1 MIVAALRAVARFSA
15 AIGGDGLLFVLDKEL
30 AHATCKSIAMIH
42 SVEELLVILAN
53 FPPSFVVVL
62 KTAPTD
68 SMWTLVWEALQANSH
83 VPSLWLDTTTTS
95 KTTLNVLARHFHLH
109 TPEDLPLDVQQF
121 IVRPLQSPLHVW
133 GPTVAAEVMQFND
146 DVASVPLQLALVVLR
161 LTQFDPQV
169 FLRYLPVLT
178 KKLPRLTTAR
188 HFLSL
193 MTELQQVQLW
203 SPTDPA
209 IAAFFNQMPT
219 LHQPTSTN
227 AMLFR
232 SGPPK
237 AIVPAT
243 LSTLS
248 KSRVWATQQA
258 FYKAQGMAAWSSNT
272 VPYGVSSS
280 MFLAAAYARV
290 VVRFFIDCYRQHLLS
305 PTDTVNCVVLEGG
318 SGSCKFAAAFI
329 PAVMALLEDA
339 DLQHVIRPCVIQDDP
354 IRLRVA
360 NATLDVSTTPLFV
373 VGNYFF
379 DSLPTDAFV
388 VDGDG
393 AVCEVCTDGE
403 SADTFTLS
411 HDVADTSQYYQD
423 NDDSKWLNQALTAL
437 VQHIQAAYPRRKCLL
452 LFPVDA
458 FRFVL
463 ALRRRSSA
471 NSPFGMLVGDATVH
485 FSDILT
491 DIPELSPHAD
501 CFCLPVDFDVINWF
515 LDIAFA
521 STCKVQVSTTT
532 PVFSDTFQVLY
543 ATLFPLQEA
552 SSTLGATDKA
562 RLLFQSCLHH
572 KPRAKFATRLTTAM
586 MTITTTY
593 YLLKLADSGGW
604 HYVVMVVLF
613 ADFFTNAV
621 AVAFLSVTTYVK
633 YASLCRLVSLGCSG
647 VYALDMLVRLVGIR
661 TALFR
666 SPATL
671 MDFVG
676 CGCMGGMLALRY
688 IKADNLAAVIIT
700 RVGYY
705 DEKAG
710 AGNQKFPKFGSNQVE
725 IYFASGYCVLV
736 SARIA
741 FKPVARAFSK
751 TLYEQPSFDLL
762 RFSMASLRA
771 TLRRIPSITEAAVD
785 LMEHD
790 LSVTCGR
797 TDGDLSRAELM
808 QFLEKAVVH
817 RPRHM
822 SASAFLSHL
831 RDIDAQSSRFV
842 YGALDVVTSTL
853 RHWSNQRVALF
864 CTVLVVL
871 ANASFVPV
879 VAYFISLL
887 GDEAFPQQAGH
898 VAINDAVKGL
908 YLRSQV
914 RYKNV
919 TTDPYTGSDTALPY
933 ITPEWSLHAGV
944 VGIVVVCVPFAIVD
958 FLMGYFQS
966 TMIAKATERLQASL
980 LKTILAQP
988 TLFFS
993 QRTEGDLNNLFQS
1006 DVARVNALWQAN
1018 LMHPIVSIM
1027 SGFSFL
1033 IYFEPSVGMVCL
1045 GFAAMIVSSGP
1056 QGYASKKS
1064 KDFGSKNAYVSAEFQ
1079 NAIACQKVV
1088 VRAYSIQDKLLA
1100 KFDKTTQTLKQ
1111 SQFLKDFWAGVV
1123 QIYVDSAMF
1132 FFVAVMTAALATKVY
1147 RADITAGDF
1156 FSAVTLMSRIS
1167 TPVTVLGGFMRVAI
1181 GNASSLQR
1189 LDEIVREV

>member
-1 MIVAALRAVARFSA
+1 MVKGAQ
-15 AIGGDGLLFVLDKEL
+15 
-30 AHATCKSIAMIH
+30 TKSGMAPPM
-42 SVEELLVILAN
+42 
-53 FPPSFVVVL
+53 PPS
-62 KTAPTD
+62 
-68 SMWTLVWEALQANSH
+68 
-83 VPSLWLDTTTTS
+83 
-95 KTTLNVLARHFHLH
+95 
-109 TPEDLPLDVQQF
+109 
-121 IVRPLQSPLHVW
+121 
-133 GPTVAAEVMQFND
+133 
-146 DVASVPLQLALVVLR
+146 
-161 LTQFDPQV
+161 
-169 FLRYLPVLT
+169 
-178 KKLPRLTTAR
+178 
-188 HFLSL
+188 
-193 MTELQQVQLW
+193 
-203 SPTDPA
+203 
-209 IAAFFNQMPT
+209 
-219 LHQPTSTN
+219 
-227 AMLFR
+227 
-232 SGPPK
+232 
-237 AIVPAT
+237 
-243 LSTLS
+243 LSTP
-248 KSRVWATQQA
+248 
-258 FYKAQGMAAWSSNT
+258 G
-272 VPYGVSSS
+272 
-280 MFLAAAYARV
+280 
-290 VVRFFIDCYRQHLLS
+290 
-305 PTDTVNCVVLEGG
+305 
-318 SGSCKFAAAFI
+318 
-329 PAVMALLEDA
+329 
-339 DLQHVIRPCVIQDDP
+339 
-354 IRLRVA
+354 
-360 NATLDVSTTPLFV
+360 
-373 VGNYFF
+373 
-379 DSLPTDAFV
+379 
-388 VDGDG
+388 
-393 AVCEVCTDGE
+393 
-403 SADTFTLS
+403 
-411 HDVADTSQYYQD
+411 
-423 NDDSKWLNQALTAL
+423 
-437 VQHIQAAYPRRKCLL
+437 
-452 LFPVDA
+452 
-458 FRFVL
+458 
-463 ALRRRSSA
+463 
-471 NSPFGMLVGDATVH
+471 
-485 FSDILT
+485 
-491 DIPELSPHAD
+491 
-501 CFCLPVDFDVINWF
+501 
-515 LDIAFA
+515 
-521 STCKVQVSTTT
+521 
-532 PVFSDTFQVLY
+532 LY
-543 ATLFPLQEA
+543 
-552 SSTLGATDKA
+552 S
-562 RLLFQSCLHH
+562 
-572 KPRAKFATRLTTAM
+572 
-586 MTITTTY
+586 
-593 YLLKLADSGGW
+593 LLKLADSGGW

-853 RHWSNQRVALF
+853 RHWSNQRLALF

-1006 DVARVNALWQAN
+1006 DVARVNALWQAVFWN
-1018 LMHPIVSIM
+1018 LMHPLIAIVA
-1027 SGFSFL
+1027 GFAFL
-1033 IYFEPSVGMVCL
+1033 IYFEPSVGMVSL
-1045 GFAAMIVSSGP
+1045 GFSIMVVTSGP
-1056 QGYASKKS
+1056 QGHASLKS
-1064 KDFGSKNAYVSAEFQ
+1064 KDFGSKNAYTSADFQ
-1079 NAIACQKVV
+1079 NAIACQQV
-1088 VRAYSIQDKLLA
+1088 VRAYGIQSPVLT
-1100 KFDKTTQTLKQ
+1100 KFHATTTTLRKA
-1111 SQFLKDFWAGVV
+1111 QFLKDFWAGVV

-1132 FFVAVMTAALATKVY
+1132 FFVAVMTAGLALKVF
-1147 RADITAGDF
+1147 RADITAGAF

-1189 LDEIVREV
+1189 LDEIVLCDKMPERRDATPTLPSLPRMQRALQVDRLSFQYDTTTSHFDLQQVSATFPLGHYVCIVGPSGCGKSTLLGCLMQFYEPSDGVIAVDDHNLHAYSKSSYMGQIAVVFQDGGILNGSILDNIRYIYRLD